1 MKVAIIKYKVIF
13 KLFKSSELSVT
24 VFIFCKAK
32 TFLLVILLIHK
43 VLWLCLEITEYQ
55 AIIDE
60 LRLTVEVSEKECKI
74 KEMALLQRDAEVERL
89 NRLNG

>member
-1 MKVAIIKYKVIF
+1 M
-13 KLFKSSELSVT
+13 
-24 VFIFCKAK
+24 
-32 TFLLVILLIHK
+32 
-43 VLWLCLEITEYQ
+43 CLEITEYQ